1 MSGVSLPK
9 PVTRIAPER
18 PATSGRRV
26 AAAAVDYGLVGVYIG
41 LLTLAG
47 ASARAA
53 GLLPEQLTTQSAR
66 WAAQLASIGLLTVPV
81 TLWLAWWEAAPRG
94 ATPGK
99 RLLGLHVVA
108 TDGRSVSLRRSLLR
122 SVVKVALPWE
132 LAHTAVWRLL
142 VWPGDPDDRTSLVL
156 LLLANGIAVV
166 YLAALFVGRGR
177 SPYDRIAGTVVRDRL
192 QQP

>member
-1 MSGVSLPK
+1 
-9 PVTRIAPER
+9 
-18 PATSGRRV
+18 V

-41 LLTLAG
+41 LLTLAR

-53 GLLPEQLTTQSAR
+53 GLLPEQPSTQSGR
-66 WAAQLASIGLLTVPV
+66 WAAQLVAMGLLTAPV
-81 TLWLAWWEAAPRG
+81 TLWLAGWEAAPRG

-99 RLLGLHVVA
+99 RLLRLRVTTADGDFVA
-108 TDGRSVSLRRSLLR
+108 LGRSLLR
-122 SVVKVALPWE
+122 SVLKVALPWE

-142 VWPGDPDDRTSLVL
+142 VWPGDPEDRVSLVL

-166 YLAALFVGRGR
+166 YLAALFVGSGR
-177 SPYDRIAGTVVRDRL
+177 TPYDRIAGTVVRDRL

>member
-1 MSGVSLPK
+1 VSGVSLPK
-9 PVTRIAPER
+9 PVSRIAPER
-18 PATSGRRV
+18 PGTSWRRV
-26 AAAAVDYGLVGVYIG
+26 AAAGVDYGLVGVCIG

-53 GLLPEQLTTQSAR
+53 DLLPEQLTTQSAR
-66 WAAQLASIGLLTVPV
+66 WAAQLAAIGLLTVPV
-81 TLWLAWWEAAPRG
+81 TLWLAWSEAAPRG

-108 TDGRSVSLRRSLLR
+108 ANGGSVSLRRSLLR
-122 SVVKVALPWE
+122 SVRKVALPWE
-132 LAHTAVWRLL
+132 LAHTAVWRML
-142 VWPGDPDDRTSLVL
+142 VWPGDPQDRASLVL

-166 YLAALFVGRGR
+166 YLAALFVGGGR
-177 SPYDRIAGTVVRDRL
+177 TPYDRIAGTVVRNRL

>member
-1 MSGVSLPK
+1 MSGVSLPS
-9 PVTRIAPER
+9 PGSRIAPER
-18 PATSGRRV
+18 PGTSWRRV

-47 ASARAA
+47 VSARAA
-53 GLLPEQLTTQSAR
+53 GLVPDQLTTQPAR
-66 WAAQLASIGLLTVPV
+66 WAAQLAAIGLLTMPV

-99 RLLGLHVVA
+99 RLLSLHVTTA
-108 TDGRSVSLRRSLLR
+108 DGDSVSLGRSLLR
-122 SVVKVALPWE
+122 SVLKVALPWE

-142 VWPGDPDDRTSLVL
+142 VWPGDPQDRASLVL

-166 YLAALFVGRGR
+166 YLVALFVGSGR
-177 SPYDRIAGTVVRDRL
+177 TPYDRIAGTVVRDRL